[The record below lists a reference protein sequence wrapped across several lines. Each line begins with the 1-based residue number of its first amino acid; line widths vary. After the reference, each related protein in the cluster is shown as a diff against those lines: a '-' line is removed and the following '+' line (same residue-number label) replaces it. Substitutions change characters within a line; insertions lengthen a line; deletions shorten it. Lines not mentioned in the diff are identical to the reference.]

1 MNEDGKSKG
10 HGFVQFDL
18 EDCANS
24 AIEKLNGSIVSDK
37 QIYVGKFVK
46 KSDRVLPSPDAKY
59 TNIYVKNLDPEIS
72 EEVLL
77 EKFAEFG
84 KIVSLVIAKDEN
96 GVSRG
101 FGFVNFDNPDDAR
114 WAVERMNETEL
125 GSKVLCVGRAQKK
138 AEREHILRS
147 QFEEK
152 RKDHIMKYKGSNV
165 YVKNIDDEV
174 TDEELKE
181 HFSQCGTITS
191 AKLMRYDKGISKGFG
206 FVCFSMSEEANKA
219 VSTFHGCM
227 FHRKRLYVAIAQRKE
242 DRQEQLQLQYA
253 HCMAGIA
260 GPSTAFI
267 PGGYPRLYYTAP
279 SGVVSQVLPGL
290 MYQPL
295 GMRPGW
301 RANGFAPPTRP
312 NLQPSQLPVMSN
324 TQRQHKQNRGR
335 INGHVSPLG
344 GNHSVSYIE
353 QPTQSPTSSKGPSNQ
368 RPGQAKYVPNC
379 HTREVGKGSGVLS
392 AVPTSL
398 SPVSQGS
405 EMLNSM
411 LAAASPEEQ
420 KQILGEQLYPLIKK
434 HQPDLVAKITGKLLG
449 MDNSELLL
457 LLVSPESLAA
467 KVEEA
472 VQVLKITKT
481 KVSGQDT
488 PHPSYLS
495 A

>member
-1 MNEDGKSKG
+1 M
-10 HGFVQFDL
+10 
-18 EDCANS
+18 
-24 AIEKLNGSIVSDK
+24 LNI
-37 QIYVGKFVK
+37 Q
-46 KSDRVLPSPDAKY
+46 
-59 TNIYVKNLDPEIS
+59 IYVKNLDPEIS

-191 AKLMRYDKGISKGFG
+191 AKLMRDDKGISKGFG

-368 RPGQAKYVPNC
+368 RPGQAKYLPNC

-434 HQPDLVAKITGKLLG
+434 HQFSNSEKFNLDDRTGFLRGREITAKIQMIMTLIPTQNKMYCVYVYLQPDLVAKITGKLLG

-488 PHPSYLS
+488 PHPSYLY